1 MGFLAPSILLG
12 LIAAALPWLVHL
24 IGKRRATPVRFAA
37 MQLLMAAERRVAA
50 RRRLR
55 EILLLVART
64 GIAAALPLIFARP
77 FAEKIS
83 DIPEESLT
91 AESAVIVLDDS
102 ASMRRLA
109 DGTPLFERAKDR
121 ARRLLQEL
129 PKEAEVALLLASEG
143 SEPRVGE
150 LTVERTRLLQALDR
164 CVASARAADYPQAL
178 RRAALLLTTS
188 RRAERRVF
196 VITDLQAAGWGE
208 EGAQRREGDPDLSLI
223 DVAQDFPWN
232 NRAVVRVTA
241 QPAVDLGTGAVSV
254 EAEVADYAAHPA
266 GNVGLSL
273 RIDGAVVAKGF
284 VSFTAPGRQKKT
296 FIHTI
301 AGAAGS
307 HDVEVT
313 IDDKDDLPLDDRR
326 WARLEL
332 SRALRVLIVNGD
344 ARTVLREDEAYFL
357 ETALKSSDRTTSVVT
372 ALPDDVSP
380 ASLDSYNVVFLA
392 NVAEPSAPLA
402 DALTRYVQRGGGLF
416 LSVGSKVNIPMWNER
431 LGTLLPQPLSV
442 SRTAAALPG
451 QVVGETIDDRPPS
464 RLAPLDRRHPLLS
477 AFPARG
483 EGLASARFFKFL
495 LLEPV
500 ADASQTAVIL
510 RYDTGAPA
518 LVEKNIGKG
527 RVMLLSTTIDREW
540 TDLPIR
546 SGFLP
551 LVQESARRLAG
562 ASEHGGTSMLMVGQR
577 REIALAPDERRL
589 EITKPD
595 GTVWVASKDRGGGS
609 RTAVFTETDEP
620 GAYHVR
626 TAGADGLLGDRPVD
640 GFVVNIEPRESNP
653 DRLAPDRRPDRKPA
667 AAPAGPPPK
676 RRVELWHG
684 LAALMI
690 LLVLIESMLTLRWR
704 RPVVATER

>member
-24 IGKRRATPVRFAA
+24 IGKRRATPVNFAA
-37 MQLLMAAERRVAA
+37 MQLLLSAERRVAA

-77 FAEKIS
+77 FAEKVS
-83 DIPEESLT
+83 DLPEESLS

-102 ASMRRLA
+102 ASMRRQA
-109 DGTPLFERAKDR
+109 DGSTLHERAKDR

-129 PKEAEVALLLASEG
+129 PKDAEVALMLASEG
-143 SEPRVGE
+143 SEPLVGE
-150 LTVERTRLLQALDR
+150 LTLERTRLLQALDR
-164 CVASARAADYPQAL
+164 SVASARAADYPQAL
-178 RRAALLLTTS
+178 RKAALILTTS
-188 RRAERRVF
+188 RRAERRIF
-196 VITDLQAAGWGE
+196 VITDLQTAGWGD
-208 EGAQRREGDPDLSLI
+208 EGALRREGDPDLALV
-223 DVAQDFPWN
+223 DVAQPYPWD
-232 NRAVVRVTA
+232 NRAVVRVSA

-254 EAEVADYAAHPA
+254 EAEVADFSAKPA
-266 GNVGLSL
+266 SNLGLSL

-284 VSFTAPGRQKKT
+284 VQFSTPGRQKKT
-296 FIHTI
+296 FVHTI

-307 HDVEVT
+307 HDVEVS
-313 IDDKDDLPLDDRR
+313 IDGDDFPLDDRR

-332 SRALRVLIVNGD
+332 SHALRVLIINGD

-357 ETALKSSDRTTSVVT
+357 ETALKASDRTTSVVT

-380 ASLDSYNVVFLA
+380 GSLDSYNVVFLA
-392 NVAEPSAPLA
+392 NVAEPSEPLA
-402 DALTRYVQRGGGLF
+402 AALTRYVQRGGGVF
-416 LSVGSKVNIPMWNER
+416 LSVGSRVNIPMWNDR
-431 LGTLLPQPLSV
+431 LSALLPQPLSV
-442 SRTAAALPG
+442 PRTAAALPG
-451 QVVGETIDDRPPS
+451 QVVGETIDERPPS

-477 AFPARG
+477 TFPARG

-500 ADASQTAVIL
+500 SDATQSAVIL

-518 LVEKNIGKG
+518 LVEKSIGKG
-527 RVMLLSTTIDREW
+527 RVMLLSTTVDREW

-546 SGFLP
+546 TGFLP
-551 LVQESARRLAG
+551 LVQEAARRLAG
-562 ASEHGGTSMLMVGQR
+562 TSEHGGTSVLTVGQR

-595 GTVWVASKDRGGGS
+595 GTVWVASKDRGGGT
-609 RTAVFTETDEP
+609 RTVLFTETDEP

-626 TAGADGLLGDRPVD
+626 AAGADGMLTNRPGD

-653 DRLAPDRRPDRKPA
+653 ERLAADRRPDRKPA
-667 AAPAGPPPK
+667 AKIEGPPPK

-684 LAALMI
+684 LAALLIM
-690 LLVLIESMLTLRWR
+690 LVLVESLLTLRWR
-704 RPVVATER
+704 RPVVAAER

>member
-1 MGFLAPSILLG
+1 MGFLAPAILLG
-12 LIAAALPWLVHL
+12 LIAAVLPWLVHL

-37 MQLLMAAERRVAA
+37 MQLLLQAERRVAA

-55 EILLLVART
+55 EILLLCART
-64 GIAAALPLIFARP
+64 LIAAALPLIFARP
-77 FAEKIS
+77 FAEKVS
-83 DIPEESLT
+83 DLPEESLS

-102 ASMRRLA
+102 ASMRRQA
-109 DGTPLFERAKDR
+109 DGTALFERAKDR

-129 PKEAEVALLLASEG
+129 PKDAEVALLLASEG

-150 LTVERTRLLQALDR
+150 LTPERTRLLQALDR
-164 CVASARAADYPQAL
+164 TVASARAADYPQAL
-178 RRAALLLTTS
+178 RKAALILTTS
-188 RRAERRVF
+188 RRAERRIF
-196 VITDLQAAGWGE
+196 VITDLQAAGWNE
-208 EGAQRREGDPDLSLI
+208 EGAQRREGDPDLALV
-223 DVAQDFPWN
+223 DVAEPYPWD
-232 NRAVVRVTA
+232 NRAVVRVSA

-254 EAEVADYAAHPA
+254 EAEVADFSARPA
-266 GNVGLSL
+266 GNLGISL
-273 RIDGAVVAKGF
+273 RIDGSVVAKGF
-284 VSFTAPGRQKKT
+284 VQFSAPGRQKKT
-296 FIHTI
+296 FVHTI

-307 HDVEVT
+307 HDVEVE
-313 IDDKDDLPLDDRR
+313 IDGDDFPLDDRR

-332 SRALRVLIVNGD
+332 SHALRVLIINGD

-357 ETALKSSDRTTSVVT
+357 ETALKASDRTTSVVT

-380 ASLDSYNVVFLA
+380 GSLESYNVVFLA
-392 NVAEPSAPLA
+392 NVAEPSAPLSA
-402 DALTRYVQRGGGLF
+402 ALTRYVQRGGGLF
-416 LSVGSKVNIPMWNER
+416 LSVGSRVNIPMWNER
-431 LGTLLPQPLSV
+431 LSALLPQPLSV
-442 SRTAAALPG
+442 PRTAAALPG

-500 ADASQTAVIL
+500 SDASQSAVIL

-518 LVEKNIGKG
+518 LVEKGIGKG
-527 RVMLLSTTIDREW
+527 RVMLLSTTVDREW

-546 SGFLP
+546 TGFLP
-551 LVQESARRLAG
+551 LVQEAARRLAG
-562 ASEHGGTSMLMVGQR
+562 TSEHGGTSVLSVGQH
-577 REIALAPDERRL
+577 REIVLAPDERRV

-595 GTVWVASKDRGGGS
+595 GTVWVASKDRGGGT
-609 RTAVFTETDEP
+609 RTVVFTETDEP
-620 GAYHVR
+620 GAYQVR
-626 TAGADGLLGDRPVD
+626 TAGADGLLTNRPGD

-653 DRLAPDRRPDRKPA
+653 ARLAPDRRPDRKPA
-667 AAPAGPPPK
+667 AKVAGPPPK

-690 LLVLIESMLTLRWR
+690 LLVLAESLLTLRWR
-704 RPVVATER
+704 RPVVAAER